1 MTRMTEMDF
10 AEIMDKLESAYGKDL
25 QVKDKAAFDLWY
37 SCLKDIP
44 KELCEAAVV
53 VIITTSKWC
62 PKIADIREA
71 AINLVQK
78 NESDWSQEWD
88 KVIRA
93 IGRFGQNRQEEAME
107 YMGEKAAEIVKRM
120 GWKTICMSEKIE
132 VERANFRDIFI
143 ASQKQRK
150 IFDQIP
156 AINSNDSIGNRIE
169 EKRKVKK
176 SENRI

>member
-1 MTRMTEMDF
+1 
-10 AEIMDKLESAYGKDL
+10 
-25 QVKDKAAFDLWY
+25 
-37 SCLKDIP
+37 
-44 KELCEAAVV
+44 
-53 VIITTSKWC
+53 
-62 PKIADIREA
+62 
-71 AINLVQK
+71 
-78 NESDWSQEWD
+78 
-88 KVIRA
+88 
-93 IGRFGQNRQEEAME
+93 
-107 YMGEKAAEIVKRM
+107 
-120 GWKTICMSEKIE
+120 MSEKIE